1 MKKHEVIELNAV
13 LLDLGDT
20 VQQGLSEAEVK
31 KRMEIYGVNKLK
43 EEKRKSIFEHILS
56 SFQDITILILFV
68 AVILSTYIALKEHPD
83 NITEPIVIMG
93 IIILNI
99 ILSVREQIK
108 AEKSVDALKQYHTQ
122 KSTVLR
128 EGKREKVDSKMLV
141 PGDILILGTGD
152 RVPADARILQE
163 ANFMVDESLLTGESE
178 PVAKDAMFE
187 PAENIPIGDCKHMV
201 YSGSLVLSGKCTAV
215 VTRTGVETEIGRI
228 SKLLANEEVAL
239 SPLQIR
245 MQKLGKT
252 LSVVAIISALISFVI
267 GWIYGNDFM
276 SMIMVAISVAVA
288 AIPEV
293 MPVVVTISLSYGISN
308 MAKKNTIV
316 QTPTAVETVG
326 NISVI
331 CSDKTGTLT
340 QNKMCIEKI
349 WTVETEPKNAK
360 HSLKEEEEEL
370 LKLLMLSSS
379 EGLKK
384 DSKIGNPTELA
395 IANMAYSKI
404 KDFDHQLK
412 EYEKIYEIPFDSTRK
427 LMTVVYKVKDR
438 YLSIT
443 KGAIDRLPIKQEEG
457 LHNKIK
463 EVHDSFANQ
472 ALRVIGVGFSYY
484 SEMPTELTAKTL
496 ENNITFYGLVGIIDP
511 PREESVHAVQ
521 VAKEAGIKTVMITGD
536 HVNTAK
542 AIAEQI
548 GILYGDKKIMDSAT
562 LHSMLDEELENVIE
576 DYRVFART
584 SPEDKIRIVKA
595 FQKKDEIVAMTGDGV
610 NDAPALKASDV
621 GIAMGSGTDVAKE
634 ASDMI
639 LLDDNFSTIVTAIQ
653 EGRRVYSNIRKSIY
667 AMLGCN
673 ISAITIVLISLIL
686 GWGAPITAIQLLII
700 KVVADGIPGF
710 SLCVEKAEP
719 DLMKQSPVKK
729 GTSIFSDG
737 MIQKIV
743 SISIVFTIS
752 TLLAIFI
759 GEHFNVGS
767 RTATHSIAQSMTF
780 VVMGLTTIVHMYN
793 CRSHLSIFKIGF
805 TGNRLLLGTTMM
817 GAIIMIAIPI
827 ITPVARI
834 VGLQNMG
841 FGHWFFVAILSISPL
856 IFVEI
861 QKMMGW
867 FKKI

>member
-1 MKKHEVIELNAV
+1 MKQYEITELNAV
-13 LLDLGDT
+13 LSDLGDT
-20 VQQGLSEAEVK
+20 VQQGLNEAEVK
-31 KRMEIYGVNKLK
+31 KRREMYGENKLK
-43 EEKRKSIFEHILS
+43 EEKRKSILEHILS

-83 NITEPIVIMG
+83 NLTEPIVIMG

-128 EGKREKVDSKMLV
+128 EGKREKVDSEMLV

-163 ANFMVDESLLTGESE
+163 ANLMVDESLLTGESE

-201 YSGSLVLSGKCTAV
+201 YSGSLVISGKCTAV

-228 SKLLANEEVAL
+228 SKLLANEEVVL

-252 LSVVAIISALISFVI
+252 LSVVAIIAAFISLAI

-316 QTPTAVETVG
+316 RTPTAVETVG

-427 LMTVVYKVKDR
+427 LMTVVYRVKDR

-443 KGAIDRLPIKQEEG
+443 KGAIDCLPIKQEEG

-463 EVHDSFANQ
+463 EVHDSFADQ

-484 SEMPTELTAKTL
+484 SELPTELTAKTL

-562 LHSMLDEELENVIE
+562 LHSMSDEELENVIE

-639 LLDDNFSTIVTAIQ
+639 LLDDNFSTIVIAIQ

-710 SLCVEKAEP
+710 SLCVKKAEP
-719 DLMKQSPVKK
+719 DLMKQPPVKK

-767 RTATHSIAQSMTF
+767 RAVTHSIAQSMTF

>member
-20 VQQGLSEAEVK
+20 VQQGLSETEVK

-128 EGKREKVDSKMLV
+128 EGKREKVDSEMLV

-201 YSGSLVLSGKCTAV
+201 YSGSLVLSGKCTAL

-360 HSLKEEEEEL
+360 DSLKKEEEEL

-562 LHSMLDEELENVIE
+562 LHSMSDEELENVIE

-719 DLMKQSPVKK
+719 DLMKQPPVKK

-817 GAIIMIAIPI
+817 GAIIMIAVPV
-827 ITPVARI
+827 ITPVARML
-834 VGLQNMG
+834 GLQNMG
-841 FGHWFFVAILSISPL
+841 FEHWVIVAILSFSPL

>member
-1 MKKHEVIELNAV
+1 MKQYEITELNAV
-13 LLDLGDT
+13 LSDLGDM
-20 VQQGLSEAEVK
+20 VQQGLNEAEVK
-31 KRMEIYGVNKLK
+31 KRREMYGENKLK
-43 EEKRKSIFEHILS
+43 EEKRKSILEHILS

-83 NITEPIVIMG
+83 NLTEPIVIMG

-128 EGKREKVDSKMLV
+128 EGKREKVDSEMLV

-163 ANFMVDESLLTGESE
+163 ANLMVDESLLTGESE
-178 PVAKDAMFE
+178 PVTKDVMFE
-187 PAENIPIGDCKHMV
+187 PSENIPIGDCKHMV
-201 YSGSLVLSGKCTAV
+201 YSGSLVISGKCTAV

-228 SKLLANEEVAL
+228 SKLLANEEVVL

-252 LSVVAIISALISFVI
+252 LSVVAIIAAFISLAI

-276 SMIMVAISVAVA
+276 SMMMVAISVAVA

-349 WTVETEPKNAK
+349 WTVKTEAKDVK

-395 IANMAYSKI
+395 IANMAYSRI
-404 KDFDHQLK
+404 KDLEKQLK
-412 EYEKIYEIPFDSTRK
+412 GYEKIYEIPFDSTRK

-438 YLSIT
+438 YVSIT
-443 KGAIDRLPIKQEEG
+443 KGAIDRLPIKHEEG

-463 EVHDSFANQ
+463 EVHDSFADQ

-484 SEMPTELTAKTL
+484 SELPTELTAKTL

-511 PREESVHAVQ
+511 PREESAHAVQ

-562 LHSMLDEELENVIE
+562 LHSMSDEELENVIE

-621 GIAMGSGTDVAKE
+621 GIAMGAGTDVAKE

-710 SLCVEKAEP
+710 SLCLEKAEP
-719 DLMKQSPVKK
+719 DLMKQPPVKK

-759 GEHFNVGS
+759 GEHFSVGS
-767 RTATHSIAQSMTF
+767 RAVTHSIAQSMTF

-817 GAIIMIAIPI
+817 GAIIMIAVPV
-827 ITPVARI
+827 ITPLARML
-834 VGLQNMG
+834 GLQNMG
-841 FGHWFFVAILSISPL
+841 FDHWVIVAILSISPL

>member
-13 LLDLGDT
+13 LSDLGDT
-20 VQQGLSEAEVK
+20 VQQGLNKSEVK
-31 KRMEIYGVNKLK
+31 KRMEMYGENKLK

-56 SFQDITILILFV
+56 SVQDITILILFV

-83 NITEPIVIMG
+83 NLTEPIVIMG

-128 EGKREKVDSKMLV
+128 EGKREKVDSEMLV
-141 PGDILILGTGD
+141 PGDILILDTGD

-252 LSVVAIISALISFVI
+252 LSVVAIIAAFISLVI
-267 GWIYGNDFM
+267 GWIYGNSLM

-349 WTVETEPKNAK
+349 WTVKTEPKNAK
-360 HSLKEEEEEL
+360 DSLKKEEEEL

-384 DSKIGNPTELA
+384 DSKVGNPTELA

-404 KDFDHQLK
+404 KDLDYQLK

-427 LMTVVYKVKDR
+427 LMTVVYKVKDH

-484 SEMPTELTAKTL
+484 SELPTELTAKTL

-562 LHSMLDEELENVIE
+562 LHSMSDEELENVIE

-719 DLMKQSPVKK
+719 DLMKQPPVKK

-767 RTATHSIAQSMTF
+767 RETTHSIAQSMTF